1 MAQTMMGP
9 GPQSDRDY
17 SRRIVRGSQELV
29 VDADLIERYDR
40 EGPRY
45 TSYPPITVFDTE
57 FDEAKYRDLIAYG
70 NGDPVPRPL
79 SLYFHV
85 PFCRRPCF
93 FCACNKIVTRDR
105 QKIERYFQCL
115 LREIDQQAELFD
127 GDRVVRQL
135 ALGGGTPTYL
145 LESQIVALVDRVR
158 ERFRFADERTGDYSV
173 EIDPRES
180 SPGLLSVLRRCGF
193 NRLSFGI
200 QDFDITVQKA
210 INRINSFEVLERL
223 VSEARRLG
231 FKSVHFDLIYG
242 LPYQTITSYRRTLR
256 QVIELD
262 PDRVSLFSYAHLPS
276 RFRPQRVFEKYP
288 LPDAREKIDLMQVGM
303 EELTDAGYA
312 FVGMDHFAKPDDP
325 LMVAQR
331 SKKLHRNFQGYTTHG
346 DCDLIGMGMSAI
358 SMTDDFYC
366 QNDPQLDNYQVGI
379 ESSHLPIVKGTL
391 LSSDDRLRR
400 EVIMSLMCYGEIDIV
415 GLESSWGINFT
426 EAFASELMALEPMIE
441 DGLVRVERERLVVQA
456 KGRILIRRIAM
467 TFDSTAKRPQMPRL
481 SRVI

>member
-1 MAQTMMGP
+1 MVQTMTGP
-9 GPQSDRDY
+9 GTTSGRDQL
-17 SRRIVRGSQELV
+17 SRIEQQGRRPI
-29 VDADLIERYDR
+29 VDAELIERYDM

-57 FDEAKYRDLIAYG
+57 FDETKYRDLIAYG

-105 QKIERYFQCL
+105 KKIDRYFQCL
-115 LREIDQQAELFD
+115 LSEIEQQADLFD
-127 GDRVVRQL
+127 GDRVVTQL

-145 LESQIVALVDRVR
+145 RESQLVELVDRVR
-158 ERFRFADERTGDYSV
+158 DRFRFADQQTGDYSV

-200 QDFDITVQKA
+200 QDFDIKVQKA
-210 INRINSFEVLERL
+210 INRVNSFEHLDHL

-242 LPYQTITSYRRTLR
+242 LPYQTTSSYRRTLR

-276 RFRPQRVFEKYP
+276 RFRPQRVLDKYP
-288 LPDAREKIDLMQVGM
+288 LPGAREKIHLMQVGM
-303 EELTDAGYA
+303 DELIDAGYA

-331 SKKLHRNFQGYTTHG
+331 GGKLHRNFQGYTTHG

-366 QNDPQLDNYQVGI
+366 QNDPQLDSYQAGI
-379 ESSHLPIVKGTL
+379 EAMRLPIVKGTL

-400 EVIMSLMCYGEIDIV
+400 EVIMGLMCYGEIDIA
-415 GLESSWGINFT
+415 GLESRCGLEFT
-426 EAFASELMALEPMIE
+426 EAFAPELHALEPMID
-441 DGLVRVERERLVVQA
+441 DGLVRVERERLVA
-456 KGRILIRRIAM
+456 PFSR
-467 TFDSTAKRPQMPRL
+467 DL
-481 SRVI
+481 SA